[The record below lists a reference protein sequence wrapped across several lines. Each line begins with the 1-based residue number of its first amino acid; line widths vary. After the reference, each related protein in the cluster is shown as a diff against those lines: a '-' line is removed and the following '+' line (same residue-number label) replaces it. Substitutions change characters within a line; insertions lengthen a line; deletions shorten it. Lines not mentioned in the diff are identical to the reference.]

1 MRAVEK
7 REEEERGSEKREGNG
22 PKRRAV
28 GATSRLG
35 SLVAWHWHGRLRN
48 RKRPYGLPAAQLNVA
63 RAFPFPP
70 GHGQNLFLVHVMH
83 LSTSLRPA

>member
-35 SLVAWHWHGRLRN
+35 SLVAWHWHGSAPEPETPIRL
-48 RKRPYGLPAAQLNVA
+48 A
-63 RAFPFPP
+63 RSSA
-70 GHGQNLFLVHVMH
+70 
-83 LSTSLRPA
+83 